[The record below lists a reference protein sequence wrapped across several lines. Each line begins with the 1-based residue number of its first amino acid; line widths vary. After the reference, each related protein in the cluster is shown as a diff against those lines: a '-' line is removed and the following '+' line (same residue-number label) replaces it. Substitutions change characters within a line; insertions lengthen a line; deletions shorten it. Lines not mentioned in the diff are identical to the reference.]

1 MNSYRYRITVEK
13 LSDARGQPVHDE
25 SLSFYA
31 ANHDDIMAIVKGL
44 EARLPF
50 DAGTAASL
58 GVGLK
63 LFGEVVL
70 THRNDPMFA
79 EIRPALSEF
88 IQKLKHSPESDGGSS
103 EMRGF
108 LDSAATP
115 LRSE

>member
-13 LSDARGQPVHDE
+13 LADAKGQPVHGE

-31 ANHDDIMAIVKGL
+31 ANHDDIFAIVNRMQ
-44 EARLPF
+44 ARLPF

-63 LFGEVVL
+63 LFSEVALV
-70 THRNDPMFA
+70 HRNNPMFA

-88 IQKLKHSPESDGGSS
+88 IKQLKQSPE
-103 EMRGF
+103 
-108 LDSAATP
+108 AAQAV
-115 LRSE
+115 

>member
-13 LSDARGQPVHDE
+13 LRDARGQPVHDE

-31 ANHDDIMAIVKGL
+31 SNHDDILAIVKKL
-44 EARLPF
+44 DTKLPF

-79 EIRPALSEF
+79 EIHPALSEF
-88 IQKLKHSPESDGGSS
+88 IQQLKQPET
-103 EMRGF
+103 
-108 LDSAATP
+108 SAAAG
-115 LRSE
+115 